1 MRNHF
6 LRAAAADAG
15 PVSNAWDLDYA
26 EFTGTPN
33 NSFYIENE
41 ESGTRGLFFKGD
53 GTQMYVIGT
62 TNDSVIEYEL
72 STAWDL
78 SSASYTQSFSVASQ
92 ELFPCGL
99 FFKPDGTKMYVI
111 GFGSDAVNEYN
122 LSTAWD
128 VSTASYSQNFS
139 VAGKDTQPEGVSFK
153 DDGTEM
159 YVCGAVSD
167 SVHQYGLGTAWD
179 VSSASF
185 TRTLALGGTMA
196 SVDDVHFG
204 NSGTKMYVCSD
215 NQNRVYEYTLST
227 AWNISTATLSNNY
240 YINSFDSNTH
250 SIFLK
255 PDGSKL
261 YTVGYNNDTVWQFDL
276 STNWSLASSS
286 ISYTFPSTEFF
297 RVNSQ
302 ETNPQGMFFK
312 PDGTKMYIIG
322 TTGDDVNEYSLSTA
336 WQISSASYVQKFSV
350 ATEETSPAG
359 LFFKPDGTKMYIVGT
374 VGDDVNEYNLTTA
387 WDVSTAS
394 YNQNFSVATQ
404 DLIPADLFFKS
415 DGTQMYIVGSTYDRV
430 YEYDLSTAWDVSTAS
445 YQWSFSVSS
454 QDNTPSGVWFKDD
467 GSKMYV
473 SGAQNKALYQYGLTT
488 SWSIA
493 TASYEKMFTL
503 KPYEI
508 PNGIFFKSDGTK
520 FFIIGARHDS
530 IWAFSI
536 S

>member
-15 PVSNAWDLDYA
+15 PVSTAWDLDYA

-33 NSFYIENE
+33 NSFYVENE
-41 ESGTRGLFFKGD
+41 ESGVRGLFFKGD
-53 GTQMYVIGT
+53 GTRMYVIGSI
-62 TNDSVIEYEL
+62 NDSVIEYAL

-78 SSASYTQSFSVASQ
+78 STVSYTRSFSVNSQ
-92 ELFPCGL
+92 ETVPCGL

-111 GFGSDAVNEYN
+111 GFSSDNVNEYN

-139 VAGKDTQPEGVSFK
+139 VAGKDTQPEGVFFK

-159 YVCGAVSD
+159 YVCGSFSD

-185 TRTLALGGTMA
+185 TRTLALGGTM
-196 SVDDVHFG
+196 STVDDVHFG

-215 NQNRVYEYTLST
+215 AQNRVYEYTLST
-227 AWNISTATLSNNY
+227 AWDISTATLSNNY
-240 YINSFDSNTH
+240 YINTFESNTH

-261 YTVGYNNDTVWQFDL
+261 YAVGFNNDTVWQFNL

-286 ISYTFPSTEFF
+286 ISYTFPSTEYLN
-297 RVNSQ
+297 VGSQ
-302 ETNPQGMFFK
+302 EAAPQGIFFK
-312 PDGTKMYIIG
+312 SDGTKMYVIG
-322 TTGDDVNEYSLSTA
+322 SSGDEVNEYSLSTA
-336 WQISSASYVQKFSV
+336 WQISSASYVQNFSV
-350 ATEETSPAG
+350 ATEEIGPTG
-359 LFFKPDGTKMYIVGT
+359 LFFKPDGTKMYVIGASS
-374 VGDDVNEYNLTTA
+374 DSANEYNLTTA
-387 WDVSTAS
+387 WDISTAS

-404 DLIPADLFFKS
+404 ETNPRSIFFKP
-415 DGTQMYIVGSTYDRV
+415 DGTKMYVLGANRRV
-430 YEYDLSTAWDVSTAS
+430 YEYDLSSAWDVSTAS
-445 YQWSFSVSS
+445 YQQNFSVLS
-454 QDNTPSGVWFKDD
+454 QDNSPEGLFFKDD

-473 SGAQNKALYQYGLTT
+473 CGQQNKGLYQYGLTT
-488 SWSIA
+488 SWDVS
-493 TASYEKMFTL
+493 TASYEKLFSL
-503 KPYEI
+503 KSYEN

-520 FFIIGARHDS
+520 FFTIGLRHDS
-530 IWAFSI
+530 AWAFTI